1 MIPRKTDADAAAPA
15 TRDDRREKVMR
26 ELKLALVD
34 QQVHREGSGCNPYES
49 VQGRGRSERWE
60 PRRR

>member
-1 MIPRKTDADAAAPA
+1 MPSADKRFHTAVPKGEA
-15 TRDDRREKVMR
+15 RREQLMR

-34 QQVHREGSGCNPYES
+34 QQVQQETAGCNPYDAL
-49 VQGRGRSERWE
+49 QGHGRPDRWE

>member
-1 MIPRKTDADAAAPA
+1 MPSPVKRAAAA
-15 TRDDRREKVMR
+15 ASTEDRREKLIR

-34 QQVHREGSGCNPYES
+34 QHVHREGSGCNPYES